1 MNTVGSTTVD
11 IKKTLLHYIK
21 AEFKEKD
28 LDMLKSLLGS
38 IYTEL
43 TNTPDILPH
52 LESPNF
58 AADPLDCCDRTNSD
72 TITDTPS
79 FSPDNLKP
87 YQDFLIDIFYNLGI
101 VLSKFLHRK
110 ITINSWKKAVALKKE
125 RLTL

>member
-43 TNTPDILPH
+43 TLILWIAVTEQI
-52 LESPNF
+52 LI
-58 AADPLDCCDRTNSD
+58 PLLTR
-72 TITDTPS
+72 P
-79 FSPDNLKP
+79 
-87 YQDFLIDIFYNLGI
+87 
-101 VLSKFLHRK
+101 LSLQ
-110 ITINSWKKAVALKKE
+110 II
-125 RLTL
+125 

>member
-21 AEFKEKD
+21 AEFKEKN

-38 IYTEL
+38 IYAEL
-43 TNTPDILPH
+43 TNTPDILPM
-52 LESPNF
+52 L
-58 AADPLDCCDRTNSD
+58 
-72 TITDTPS
+72 
-79 FSPDNLKP
+79 
-87 YQDFLIDIFYNLGI
+87 FLP
-101 VLSKFLHRK
+101 RK

>member
-52 LESPNF
+52 LEARILQLSSG
-58 AADPLDCCDRTNSD
+58 CCDRTNSD

-87 YQDFLIDIFYNLGI
+87 YQDFLIANERSKNTISKYISDVTGFITF
-101 VLSKFLHRK
+101 LSVQKFRK
-110 ITINSWKKAVALKKE
+110 NNA
-125 RLTL
+125 

>member
-38 IYTEL
+38 IYKEL

-58 AADPLDCCDRTNSD
+58 AAIAVTEQILIPLLTR
-72 TITDTPS
+72 P
-79 FSPDNLKP
+79 
-87 YQDFLIDIFYNLGI
+87 
-101 VLSKFLHRK
+101 LSLQ
-110 ITINSWKKAVALKKE
+110 II
-125 RLTL
+125 

>member
-38 IYTEL
+38 IYKEL

-52 LESPNF
+52 LESPNLQLILWI
-58 AADPLDCCDRTNSD
+58 AVTEQILIPLLTR
-72 TITDTPS
+72 P
-79 FSPDNLKP
+79 
-87 YQDFLIDIFYNLGI
+87 
-101 VLSKFLHRK
+101 LSLQ
-110 ITINSWKKAVALKKE
+110 II
-125 RLTL
+125 